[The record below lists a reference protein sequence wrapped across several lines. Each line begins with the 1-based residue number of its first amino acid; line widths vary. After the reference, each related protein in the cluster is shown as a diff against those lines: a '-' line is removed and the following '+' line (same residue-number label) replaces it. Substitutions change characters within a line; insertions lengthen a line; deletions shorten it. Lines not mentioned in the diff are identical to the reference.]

1 MTVFDSMY
9 VLIDSIMFEVLL
21 TTVVVILLGAAV
33 YALFF
38 CSMQDDRRDARRKF
52 REKRTG
58 NPWEKMITQEDT
70 APPVKHRKHIVVG
83 LILLALAAAGIALLV
98 LL

>member
-1 MTVFDSMY
+1 MTIFDSMY

-38 CSMQDDRRDARRKF
+38 CSMQDDRKDAIRK
-52 REKRTG
+52 RMG

-83 LILLALAAAGIALLV
+83 LILLALAAAGIALLI